1 MSGSQKKLIV
11 IVGPTAVGKT
21 AAAISVVEKLKTEI
35 ISADSRQIFKELNI
49 GTAKPSNEELKRVT
63 HHFID
68 SKSDN
73 ENYDAGQYGRD
84 AIELIHSLF
93 KKYDWLVM
101 VGGSGLYVKAA
112 LEGFDDMPEVPEGI
126 RLEILKEYHSKGLPW
141 LQQQVKEADLEFFN
155 SVDQQN
161 PQRLM
166 RALELLQSTDK
177 SIRELR
183 VKKKTEH
190 PFEVIK
196 IGLNLPREVLY
207 QRIDKRMDQM
217 IHDGLFDE
225 AKQFYPLRHLNALQ
239 TVGYREIFDYID
251 GLYDYEETVRLL
263 KRNSRRYA
271 KRQLTWFLRDN
282 EVSWFQHELEILQW
296 LKEHY
301 SIG

>member
-1 MSGSQKKLIV
+1 
-11 IVGPTAVGKT
+11 
-21 AAAISVVEKLKTEI
+21 
-35 ISADSRQIFKELNI
+35 
-49 GTAKPSNEELKRVT
+49 
-63 HHFID
+63 
-68 SKSDN
+68 
-73 ENYDAGQYGRD
+73 
-84 AIELIHSLF
+84 
-93 KKYDWLVM
+93 
-101 VGGSGLYVKAA
+101 
-112 LEGFDDMPEVPEGI
+112 
-126 RLEILKEYHSKGLPW
+126 
-141 LQQQVKEADLEFFN
+141 
-155 SVDQQN
+155 
-161 PQRLM
+161 M